1 MPTPTLSSPNQTHP
15 NPPELGPSIVFFTG
29 GTALKELS
37 SALCAHTHNAVHLLT
52 PFDSGGSSA
61 TLRMA
66 FGIPAVGDIRNRLLA
81 LAHPDFVPAEVLR
94 LCSQRLPSVDREHPK
109 ETLLQYIY
117 ELASKNHVRWQ
128 NMPRIFAENLRL
140 HLGYFL
146 EKMPRHFDPSNA
158 CMGNLVLA
166 GGYLHNRRQWLPT
179 LALFARLFY
188 IRGNLMPTCTKSLHL
203 VAELEDKKLIWGQH
217 AITKNPL
224 PKPIHRLFFVSHA
237 SLFGS
242 ASKTQ
247 KNMENFMAPME
258 YTEILPHLQPHAI
271 TAIRAADAICYP
283 MGSFYTSVLANVLL
297 KGTGK
302 AIAATSCPKVYI
314 PNMGHDKEQYG
325 LSVADAVAV
334 LLKVLRKDAG
344 SVPTQKLLHTVLIDT
359 ERGHYPYGI
368 DMEGLTAQGVTV
380 CSRPLANQK
389 SAPTIRHDA
398 ELTAQ
403 ALMRIVSI
411 T

>member
-1 MPTPTLSSPNQTHP
+1 MPILLAKNPTKA
-15 NPPELGPSIVFFTG
+15 PELGPSIVFFTG

-37 SALCAHTHNAVHLLT
+37 SALCTHTHNAVHLLT

-61 TLRMA
+61 ALRMA

-81 LAHPDFVPAEVLR
+81 LAHPDFVPPEVLS
-94 LCSQRLPSVDREHPK
+94 LCSERLPRIDHAHPK
-109 ETLLQYIY
+109 EVLLQYLY
-117 ELASKNHVRWQ
+117 ELASRNHSRWQ

-146 EKMPRHFDPSNA
+146 EKMPAHFDPSNA
-158 CMGNLVLA
+158 SIGNLILA

-188 IRGNLMPTCTKSLHL
+188 VRGNLMPTCTKSLHL
-203 VAELEDKKLIWGQH
+203 VAELEDKSLIWGQH

-224 PKPIHRLFFVSHA
+224 PKPIQRLFFVSHA
-237 SLFGS
+237 SLFGTPAKS
-242 ASKTQ
+242 PM
-247 KNMENFMAPME
+247 NMEAFIAPKE
-258 YTEILPHLQPHAI
+258 YIETLPRLQPHAT
-271 TAIRAADAICYP
+271 TAILAADAICYP

-302 AIAATSCPKVYI
+302 AIATTTCPKIYI
-314 PNMGHDKEQYG
+314 PNMGYDKEQYG

-344 SVPTQKLLHTVLIDT
+344 PVPTQKLLHTVLIDT
-359 ERGHYPYGI
+359 EHGHYPYGV
-368 DMEGLTAQGVTV
+368 DVEGLTAQGVTV
-380 CSRPLANQK
+380 CSRPLAKQK
-389 SAPTIRHDA
+389 NFTSMTHHA

-403 ALMRIVSI
+403 ALMRIVSPLQ
-411 T
+411 